1 MSEIWQQYS
10 LILWALLALL
20 VLLAFAWLFWLQW
33 VALPAL
39 KAEQKPPPEIEQLE
53 KNADQLAHLLWSTME
68 MRASLSRTFQCFGL
82 ERFSGFT
89 DMGGENSFALALTD
103 GQGNGILLTSLHSRT
118 GTRIYAKPLTVW
130 DCNLGL
136 SEQEQ
141 VAVQSARQMAE
152 QTHSEESAQI

>member
-1 MSEIWQQYS
+1 MSDIWQQYS

-33 VALPAL
+33 VTLPAL
-39 KAEQKPPPEIEQLE
+39 KSEQKPLPEIEQLE

-68 MRASLSRTFQCFGL
+68 MRASLGRTFQCLGL

-118 GTRIYAKPLTVW
+118 GTRIYAKPLAVW
-130 DCNLGL
+130 DCDLGL

-141 VAVQSARQMAE
+141 AAVQSARQMGEHAHPTE
-152 QTHSEESAQI
+152 APQN